1 MGHSRQLLD
10 SIADKVLLDYPAE
23 SGFEI
28 EFETYLRNIPYRMEP
43 DIWVHRDDEVI
54 CVVEIGYTRPEK
66 LTRYK
71 EIGVPDI
78 RWYSKEGELHVR
90 HAGYQCEPIV
100 PAPLDPPHQM
110 GDDEMVTANHLR
122 SMLITAIHGVM
133 SGRINVAKAN
143 AIASLS
149 GELHKS
155 IDQEWNMRVYAA
167 ENLQLSNDKVV
178 RLLAN

>member
-1 MGHSRQLLD
+1 VGHARNLLD
-10 SIADKVLLDYPAE
+10 DIAEKVLVDYPQHL
-23 SGFEI
+23 GFEV
-28 EFETYLRNIPYRMEP
+28 EFETYLPNIPYRMEP
-43 DIWVHRDDEVI
+43 DIWIHRDQEIV

-90 HAGYQCEPIV
+90 HVGYNHEPFVPATIEPICN
-100 PAPLDPPHQM
+100 PQSDGLI
-110 GDDEMVTANHLR
+110 TANHLR
-122 SMLITAIHGVM
+122 SMLIATIQGVM
-133 SGRINVAKAN
+133 SGHVNVAKAN

-155 IDQEWNMRVYAA
+155 IDQEWNMRIYAA
-167 ENLQLSNDKVV
+167 ENLQLSNHKVV
-178 RLLAN
+178 KLLGD